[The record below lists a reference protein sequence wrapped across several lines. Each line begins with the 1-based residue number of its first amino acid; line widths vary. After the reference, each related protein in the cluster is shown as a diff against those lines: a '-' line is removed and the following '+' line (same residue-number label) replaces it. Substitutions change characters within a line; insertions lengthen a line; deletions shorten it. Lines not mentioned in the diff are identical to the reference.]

1 MGVKVKSKKFVS
13 LTEWFMTLLS
23 LKNFSTLDPF
33 QWFQKL
39 SVKRIISGAT
49 MLMCAKSFVQRDLME
64 MFIIIIVIPTLLY
77 PIRST
82 TIKQNTLITK

>member
-1 MGVKVKSKKFVS
+1 
-13 LTEWFMTLLS
+13 
-23 LKNFSTLDPF
+23 
-33 QWFQKL
+33 
-39 SVKRIISGAT
+39 